1 MILDDKPGMLKSIS
15 LVVRD
20 PHVKALAT
28 VADDA
33 VIAPQRTLP
42 FNVIK
47 FGPTLILSA
56 PFSCRTKL
64 FEYGLFIRPAP
75 GVVAPSEVEKRIWLS
90 SPH

>member
-1 MILDDKPGMLKSIS
+1 MTMVLDDKPGMLKLIS

-20 PHVKALAT
+20 PHVKALAA

-47 FGPTLILSA
+47 FGP
-56 PFSCRTKL
+56 R
-64 FEYGLFIRPAP
+64 
-75 GVVAPSEVEKRIWLS
+75 
-90 SPH
+90 